1 MTFGEGEGPVDSMML
16 KEALA
21 ASKAVEAQRRCAD
34 ERLFSLGKRLRDRP
48 PSLAL
53 TVARGSSDHAASY
66 FAYLVMRRL
75 GIPVVSLPMSL
86 VTLHKAPLTV
96 AGQLAVGVSQSGESP
111 DLVDTMAALGA
122 AGAQTVAFV
131 NRTESPLATNSEWV
145 IPLCAGVE
153 QSVAATKSYIA
164 TLSAVAGLVGHW
176 QRDARL
182 LEALATLPDRLVTAA
197 ERDGSPAIEALATAS
212 RTMMVGRGLG
222 FAVALEAALKLK
234 ETCAIQAE
242 AFSGAEIRH
251 GPMALIEEGYPI
263 LIFALRG
270 PEQKGLIELASFFRE
285 RHARVVLAAPD
296 DVPERDMTLAVAD
309 DEVLDPILAIQTF
322 YVIAAR
328 IAERRGL
335 NPDVPRHL
343 SKVTRTV

>member
-1 MTFGEGEGPVDSMML
+1 ML
-16 KEALA
+16 KEALSA
-21 ASKAVEAQRRCAD
+21 AGVLEEQGRCAD
-34 ERLFSLGKRLRDRP
+34 EPLAALADRLRERP

-86 VTLHKAPLTV
+86 VTLHNAPLAV
-96 AGQLAVGVSQSGESP
+96 AGQLAVGISQSGQSP

-122 AGAQTVAFV
+122 ARAQTVAFV
-131 NRTESPLATNSEWV
+131 NRTDSPLARTCEWV
-145 IPLCAGVE
+145 IPLSAGVE

-164 TLSAVAGLVGHW
+164 ALAAVARLVAHW
-176 QRDARL
+176 QRDVRL
-182 LEALATLPDRLVTAA
+182 LEALATLPEKLTIAAASSGSAAIDALV
-197 ERDGSPAIEALATAS
+197 PAD

-251 GPMALIEEGYPI
+251 GPMALIEEGYPL

-270 PEQKGLIELASFFRE
+270 PEQKGLLELASFFRE
-285 RHARVVLAAPD
+285 RNARVVLAAPD
-296 DVPERDMTLAVAD
+296 DVAD
-309 DEVLDPILAIQTF
+309 
-322 YVIAAR
+322 
-328 IAERRGL
+328 
-335 NPDVPRHL
+335 
-343 SKVTRTV
+343 